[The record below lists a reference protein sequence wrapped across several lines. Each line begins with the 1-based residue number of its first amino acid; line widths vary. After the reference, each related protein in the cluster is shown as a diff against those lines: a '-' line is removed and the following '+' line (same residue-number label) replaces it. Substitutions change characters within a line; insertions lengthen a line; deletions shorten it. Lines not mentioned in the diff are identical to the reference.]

1 MINKMVKHPPS
12 ITLEPPATTVSVSSA
27 KANSTKASRP
37 GTTAAVNL
45 NTRLPLKRHN
55 LPSSRPTPVA
65 TRGASRGTPATR
77 RRHPFCPRLHLFLR
91 NLQLSPH
98 RLPTGRSNMLT
109 TPKAPSN
116 PTLKSSPRA
125 WTSPATRAASS
136 DLGNCSLETLTGT
149 VAALLPLLLLP
160 LVLLLRLSL
169 RRNFR
174 WTATS
179 WTNPAVMASAVVRG
193 MMLGV
198 RLLVLVMAR
207 AVANC

>member
-65 TRGASRGTPATR
+65 TRGATRGTPATR
-77 RRHPFCPRLHLFLR
+77 RRHPFCPRLLLR
-91 NLQLSPH
+91 LHNLLLSAP
-98 RLPTGRSNMLT
+98 GRSNMLT
-109 TPKAPSN
+109 TPKARSN
-116 PTLKSSPRA
+116 PTRKSSPRA
-125 WTSPATRAASS
+125 WTSQATRAASS
-136 DLGNCSLETLTGT
+136 DLGNCSLETLTGM
-149 VAALLPLLLLP
+149 VAALLLLLP

-174 WTATS
+174 WTATL
-179 WTNPAVMASAVVRG
+179 WINLAAMVSAVVRG

-198 RLLVLVMAR
+198 RLPVLV
-207 AVANC
+207 VAGATAIC